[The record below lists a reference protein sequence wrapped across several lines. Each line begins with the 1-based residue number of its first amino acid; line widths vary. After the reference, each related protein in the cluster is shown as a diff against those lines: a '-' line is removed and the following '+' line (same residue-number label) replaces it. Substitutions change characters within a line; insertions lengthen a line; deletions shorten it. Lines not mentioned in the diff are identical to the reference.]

1 MAFRVVGCETVD
13 YSSEPH
19 YTGGEFD
26 YQIIKTTYLMTF
38 ECDTELDLP
47 TPIGS
52 YETETVHGTI
62 NYAMGSSAHCI
73 GSNKAYMINSQ
84 GTWVEQNEAARSDVY
99 TRGEVNDILQ
109 DMADSQTNI
118 DLAQDEDINANTDA
132 IKALVNNPEPK
143 NLLNLLSATTQTVN
157 GITFT
162 VNSDYSITFS
172 GNNNTGNA
180 AFFSVPVTIPPG
192 SYYFTGMTETGGS
205 GSGLYRLEL
214 RSPTATG
221 TVNLVNDSTTPTAW
235 GPTTTYTGYFNI
247 RVANGT
253 NIDPL
258 EPKTVY
264 PMISLRW
271 KYNISNAFVPYS
283 PSNME
288 LYNLIKSYHP

>member
-1 MAFRVVGCETVD
+1 MAIRAYDIQTISYEVT
-13 YSSEPH
+13 PH
-19 YTGGEFD
+19 YTGDQLD
-26 YQIIKTTYLMTF
+26 YKEIVASYLVKF

-47 TPIGS
+47 SQIGS
-52 YETETVHGTI
+52 YESETIHGTI

-73 GSNKAYMINSQ
+73 GSNKIYMIQSD
-84 GTWVEQNEAARSDVY
+84 GTWCEQDEAARMDVY
-99 TRGEVNDILQ
+99 TRAEVNDLLQ
-109 DMADSQTNI
+109 DMADSQANI

-162 VNSDYSITFS
+162 VNPDYSITFS
-172 GNNNTGNA
+172 GTA
-180 AFFSVPVTIPPG
+180 SSTAFFSIPVTIPPG
-192 SYYFTGMTETGGS
+192 SYYFTGMTETGGAS
-205 GSGLYRLEL
+205 SYRLEL

-221 TVNLVNDSTTPTAW
+221 TVSLLNESTTPTAW
-235 GPTTTYTGYFNI
+235 GPSSTYTGYFNI
-247 RVANGT
+247 RVASGT

-271 KYNISNAFVPYS
+271 KYNISSDYVPYA
-283 PSNME
+283 PSNMD